1 MEFTTKIKIEPRK
14 KAKFI
19 TIDIET
25 IKNSLGLLTPYC
37 YSFYDGKIKKS
48 FFTES
53 PKELFD
59 ALLRRKY
66 RGYTVYAH
74 NLSKFDLI
82 FIFKY
87 LAKLWMFDGYK
98 VKPIFKDGGAISI
111 VITNNKG
118 VSLTFRDSFLILPFS
133 LKTLAE
139 TFKTNKKL
147 IEPVL
152 LDVNLKDE
160 HKKYAQNDYSHYSKD
175 ILLVKDFEKW
185 KKLVIKYC
193 ENDCVT
199 LHQILMENRNL
210 VYNRWSLNIENYP
223 TISSLSYAI
232 YRSKYLIE
240 NMIPITSGKV
250 FNWIKDS
257 YTGGSTEMYIPYG
270 KDVKVYDGTSLYPS
284 QMKLN
289 KFPVGPIYIF
299 EGDVTILDKDKHYW
313 IAEAEVKTKRDL
325 DRPYL
330 QIHHKTNG
338 SIRTVALNG
347 TFEMKIHCCEYYNS
361 LDDYEISIKNGYLFH
376 FEYIFKDFVDDVF
389 KLRQSY
395 AKDHPMNL
403 VCKLILNSLYG
414 RFGMRLINN
423 IQKFLSKQDFFK
435 LT

>member
-1 MEFTTKIKIEPRK
+1 M
-14 KAKFI
+14 
-19 TIDIET
+19 
-25 IKNSLGLLTPYC
+25 
-37 YSFYDGKIKKS
+37 
-48 FFTES
+48 
-53 PKELFD
+53 
-59 ALLRRKY
+59 
-66 RGYTVYAH
+66 
-74 NLSKFDLI
+74 
-82 FIFKY
+82 FKY

-111 VITNNKG
+111 VITNDKG

-313 IAEAEVKTKRDL
+313 IAGAEVKTKRDL

-338 SIRTVALNG
+338 SVRTVALNG

-376 FEYIFKDFVDDVF
+376 SEYIFKDFVDDVF

-395 AKDHPMNL
+395 AKDHPINL

-435 LT
+435 LTEDNNCEIEDFLDLGENGFFVNYIDNNIKNNDHKVCVAIASAVTAYGRVAMSIFKKIPDLKKKILVL